1 MRPVHVLAVV
11 LAAGAAF
18 GGGYA
23 IASSGGGGEKTSD
36 PDVAPASV
44 QSPAIAVHRQS
55 TAVPA
60 LAPAPVRHV
69 SAPVTQTPRPSPA
82 PSTGGGSGN
91 GGGGGIIQ
99 G

>member
-23 IASSGGGGEKTSD
+23 IASSGGGGGDKASQ
-36 PDVAPASV
+36 PVVAPTSV

-69 SAPVTQTPRPSPA
+69 SAPVTQTPSPSPA
-82 PSTGGGSGN
+82 PSTGGGG